1 MTARPLVGPNAG
13 FWRTLQAE
21 FATAFDNVR
30 RRREGRH
37 VRRPS
42 EEVDQAVGGS
52 ARLDYAAF
60 TALCR
65 AVFGAFGG
73 PLEFG
78 AQVGVDA
85 KVIITG
91 LCICYIGNH

>member
-21 FATAFDNVR
+21 FATAFDN
-30 RRREGRH
+30 